1 LLQAYLAEKSA
12 WLAQHPTVR
21 PTEYRKARKWKTP
34 RLKVLKEQV
43 FYMPRECRDL
53 TGTIIAN
60 RANWTNE
67 EIVVWLD
74 NREKQEQDE
83 YNRLESEF
91 TGNGNRFTE
100 NGHKDI
106 WARVTEEHA
115 RDAERY
121 IL

>member
-1 LLQAYLAEKSA
+1 
-12 WLAQHPTVR
+12 
-21 PTEYRKARKWKTP
+21 
-34 RLKVLKEQV
+34 
-43 FYMPRECRDL
+43 MPRERCDL
-53 TGTIIAN
+53 IGTIIVN

-67 EIVVWLD
+67 EIIVWLG

-91 TGNGNRFTE
+91 TRNSNRFTE

-106 WARVTEEHA
+106 WARVMEEYT

>member
-1 LLQAYLAEKSA
+1 
-12 WLAQHPTVR
+12 
-21 PTEYRKARKWKTP
+21 
-34 RLKVLKEQV
+34 
-43 FYMPRECRDL
+43 MPRERRDF

-67 EIVVWLD
+67 EIIVWLD

-115 RDAERY
+115 RDAE
-121 IL
+121 

>member
-1 LLQAYLAEKSA
+1 
-12 WLAQHPTVR
+12 
-21 PTEYRKARKWKTP
+21 
-34 RLKVLKEQV
+34 
-43 FYMPRECRDL
+43 MPRERRDL

-67 EIVVWLD
+67 EIIVWLD

-83 YNRLESEF
+83 YNRLKSEF
-91 TGNGNRFTE
+91 TRNSNRFTE
-100 NGHKDI
+100 NRHKDI

-115 RDAERY
+115 RDAEQY